1 MSCACVLSV
10 TSSTPRALSLRRSVD
25 AALRSR
31 RSLAV
36 QGRRWLAITTRG
48 GSAATCP
55 GFGRALR
62 SGRSGT
68 DPRGPCRDLCPAVRG
83 RCRPLRRSPPRTPGA
98 ASRLRSLRS
107 EWVTAGAPVGT
118 PLEAGSRPLARSARP
133 ERAGRHVEWAAGSS
147 DWRLRSYSAVA
158 PEDREGAGRRSS
170 DRRPE
175 LVPGRPQGRAP
186 RHRGNGEEGEPNQY
200 GSTGFGRL
208 RSPGEP
214 QERSRS
220 ERRRPGRTCSVCE
233 AFEEGP

>member
-1 MSCACVLSV
+1 MPLFGAGVRWRCKVGDGLPSRPEGARQRRVPASVGRFARGGPARILAVRVV
-10 TSSTPRALSLRRSVD
+10 TSARRSVAGAD
-25 AALRSR
+25 LF
-31 RSLAV
+31 
-36 QGRRWLAITTRG
+36 G
-48 GSAATCP
+48 G
-55 GFGRALR
+55 
-62 SGRSGT
+62 
-68 DPRGPCRDLCPAVRG
+68 
-83 RCRPLRRSPPRTPGA
+83 RPLGHRVLHRG
-98 ASRLRSLRS
+98 LRSLRS

-220 ERRRPGRTCSVCE
+220 ARRRDGRTCSVCE
-233 AFEEGP
+233 AFEEDL